1 MGLFHYTDLG
11 GLKGMLESKSLWA
24 TNLYFL
30 NDRNEAVHGYYCFEN
45 TIKYLDDKVISQKKK
60 EILQN
65 ALNACKGELSKEGN
79 TREKNIYNISFCLDS
94 DKLSQWRGYG
104 AHQGVC
110 IEFDKDELIYGIDS
124 EGMRFKH
131 DKVNYCSEISTV
143 EMNESINL
151 FFQKINL
158 NPQTIDDNFVWYISA
173 FTMINQITPFF
184 KNDGFSEENEYRFI
198 FSPDAEM
205 MDVKFRVNA
214 NGLIP
219 YISVGMKGK
228 AKLPIPKIII
238 GPAKDPD
245 FIVNGIKM
253 LLLKFGYQNVDV
265 EISKLPYRG

>member
-1 MGLFHYTDLG
+1 
-11 GLKGMLESKSLWA
+11 
-24 TNLYFL
+24 
-30 NDRNEAVHGYYCFEN
+30 
-45 TIKYLDDKVISQKKK
+45 
-60 EILQN
+60 
-65 ALNACKGELSKEGN
+65 
-79 TREKNIYNISFCLDS
+79 
-94 DKLSQWRGYG
+94 
-104 AHQGVC
+104 
-110 IEFDKDELIYGIDS
+110 
-124 EGMRFKH
+124 
-131 DKVNYCSEISTV
+131 
-143 EMNESINL
+143 NESINL
-151 FFQKINL
+151 FFQKINI

-228 AKLPIPKIII
+228 AKLPIQKIII

-253 LLLKFGYQNVDV
+253 LLLKFGYENVAI
-265 EISKLPYRG
+265 EISKVPYRG